1 MQNAKFQVCSGCS
14 PGYQSDSQKRRKE
27 DFEEV
32 LQMMKQD
39 EMQTLAGVVD
49 SMHKLA
55 EGLETLAVYLLRD
68 AGQQQVSEVPKEAS
82 PMPQAE
88 EADPEPV
95 QPTITLEEVRAVLAE
110 KSAAGHTDEVR
121 KLLQDF
127 GAAKLSAVDPK
138 DYAALKAK
146 AEVL

>member
-1 MQNAKFQVCSGCS
+1 
-14 PGYQSDSQKRRKE
+14 
-27 DFEEV
+27 
-32 LQMMKQD
+32 MMKED

-55 EGLETLAVYLLRD
+55 EGLETLAIYLLRD
-68 AGQQQVSEVPKEAS
+68 AGEQQAVSDSKATKEPDPAPPEV
-82 PMPQAE
+82 
-88 EADPEPV
+88 
-95 QPTITLEEVRAVLAE
+95 TLEEVRAVLAE
-110 KSAAGHTDEVR
+110 KSSAGHTDEVR
-121 KLLQDF
+121 KFLQDF

>member
-1 MQNAKFQVCSGCS
+1 MSAEER
-14 PGYQSDSQKRRKE
+14 PRPWPRR
-27 DFEEV
+27 
-32 LQMMKQD
+32 
-39 EMQTLAGVVD
+39 
-49 SMHKLA
+49 
-55 EGLETLAVYLLRD
+55 R
-68 AGQQQVSEVPKEAS
+68 
-82 PMPQAE
+82 QAE

>member
-1 MQNAKFQVCSGCS
+1 
-14 PGYQSDSQKRRKE
+14 
-27 DFEEV
+27 
-32 LQMMKQD
+32 MMKED
-39 EMQTLAGVVD
+39 EMQTLVGVVD

>member
-1 MQNAKFQVCSGCS
+1 MM
-14 PGYQSDSQKRRKE
+14 KE
-27 DFEEV
+27 DEI
-32 LQMMKQD
+32 
-39 EMQTLAGVVD
+39 QTLVGVVD

-68 AGQQQVSEVPKEAS
+68 AGEQQVSEVPKEAPS
-82 PMPQAE
+82 EPQAVLGSK
-88 EADPEPV
+88 PV
-95 QPTITLEEVRAVLAE
+95 QPEVTMEEVRAVLAE
-110 KSAAGHTDEVR
+110 KSSAGHTDEVR
-121 KLLQDF
+121 KLLQEF

>member
-1 MQNAKFQVCSGCS
+1 
-14 PGYQSDSQKRRKE
+14 
-27 DFEEV
+27 
-32 LQMMKQD
+32 MMKED

-55 EGLETLAVYLLRD
+55 EGLETLAIYLLRD
-68 AGQQQVSEVPKEAS
+68 AGEQQEVSDSKVAKEPK
-82 PMPQAE
+82 
-88 EADPEPV
+88 PV
-95 QPTITLEEVRAVLAE
+95 QPEVMLEEVRAVLAG
-110 KSAAGHTDEVR
+110 KSRAGHTNEVR

-127 GAAKLSAVDPK
+127 GAVKLSAVDPK

>member
-1 MQNAKFQVCSGCS
+1 
-14 PGYQSDSQKRRKE
+14 
-27 DFEEV
+27 
-32 LQMMKQD
+32 MMKQD

-88 EADPEPV
+88 EAEPEPEPV

>member
-1 MQNAKFQVCSGCS
+1 
-14 PGYQSDSQKRRKE
+14 
-27 DFEEV
+27 
-32 LQMMKQD
+32 MMKQD
-39 EMQTLAGVVD
+39 EMQTLASVVD

-55 EGLETLAVYLLRD
+55 EGLETLAIYLLRD
-68 AGQQQVSEVPKEAS
+68 ASDEQAVSDAKAKEDVKPEV
-82 PMPQAE
+82 
-88 EADPEPV
+88 
-95 QPTITLEEVRAVLAE
+95 TLEEVRAVLAE
-110 KSAAGHTDEVR
+110 KSSSGHTDEVR

>member
-1 MQNAKFQVCSGCS
+1 
-14 PGYQSDSQKRRKE
+14 
-27 DFEEV
+27 
-32 LQMMKQD
+32 MMKQD
-39 EMQTLAGVVD
+39 EMQTLASVVD

-55 EGLETLAVYLLRD
+55 EGLETLAIYLLRD
-68 AGQQQVSEVPKEAS
+68 AGEQQAVSDSKATKE
-82 PMPQAE
+82 
-88 EADPEPV
+88 PEPDPAPPEV
-95 QPTITLEEVRAVLAE
+95 TLEEVRAVLAE
-110 KSAAGHTDEVR
+110 KSSAGHTDEVR

>member
-1 MQNAKFQVCSGCS
+1 
-14 PGYQSDSQKRRKE
+14 
-27 DFEEV
+27 
-32 LQMMKQD
+32 MMKED
-39 EMQTLAGVVD
+39 EMQTLASVVD

-55 EGLETLAVYLLRD
+55 EGLDTLAIYLLRD
-68 AGQQQVSEVPKEAS
+68 AGEQ
-82 PMPQAE
+82 QAE
-88 EADPEPV
+88 EVKPV
-95 QPTITLEEVRAVLAE
+95 QPEVSLEEVRAVLAE
-110 KSAAGHTDEVR
+110 KSSAGHTDEVR

>member
-1 MQNAKFQVCSGCS
+1 M
-14 PGYQSDSQKRRKE
+14 RKH
-27 DFEEV
+27 
-32 LQMMKQD
+32 D
-39 EMQTLAGVVD
+39 EMQTLASVVD

-55 EGLETLAVYLLRD
+55 EGLETLAIYLLRD
-68 AGQQQVSEVPKEAS
+68 AGEQQAVSDSKTAKETEPAQPK
-82 PMPQAE
+82 
-88 EADPEPV
+88 V
-95 QPTITLEEVRAVLAE
+95 TLEEVRAVLAE
-110 KSAAGHTDEVR
+110 KSSAGHTDEVR

>member
-1 MQNAKFQVCSGCS
+1 
-14 PGYQSDSQKRRKE
+14 
-27 DFEEV
+27 
-32 LQMMKQD
+32 MMKQD

-88 EADPEPV
+88 ETEPEPV

>member
-1 MQNAKFQVCSGCS
+1 
-14 PGYQSDSQKRRKE
+14 
-27 DFEEV
+27 
-32 LQMMKQD
+32 MMKQD

-68 AGQQQVSEVPKEAS
+68 AGDEQAVSDVKTTEEVKPA
-82 PMPQAE
+82 Q
-88 EADPEPV
+88 PEV
-95 QPTITLEEVRAVLAE
+95 TMEEVRAVLAE
-110 KSAAGHTDEVR
+110 KSSAGHTDEVR

-138 DYAALKAK
+138 DYADLKAK